1 MNRKE
6 VQLILKELNF
16 VPTKHLGQNFLV
28 DNTTRDIIIN
38 QAQVSKNDT
47 ILEVGPGLGA
57 LTEKLVENAKM
68 VYAIEIDSLLS
79 TFLKSKFSNYDNL
92 KIINGDILKINT
104 PDHNKVVSNLPY
116 TITGPI
122 LEKIFFKENPPQ
134 GILTI
139 EKAIADRIFFQNNY
153 KNFSRITISVN
164 TFMNP
169 IEKVKISRNSF
180 YPTPNI
186 DLSLIN
192 LSPKIKIDNFLID
205 SEKRSFYLKFLGGI
219 LPYKNKNLANAL
231 ELYVK
236 KKLYLD
242 LNKKDI
248 FNILQQNHIENNKV
262 YSYNID
268 DFLKISK
275 IFYEN
280 IRLKGTCE

>member
-68 VYAIEIDSLLS
+68 VYAIEIDSFLS